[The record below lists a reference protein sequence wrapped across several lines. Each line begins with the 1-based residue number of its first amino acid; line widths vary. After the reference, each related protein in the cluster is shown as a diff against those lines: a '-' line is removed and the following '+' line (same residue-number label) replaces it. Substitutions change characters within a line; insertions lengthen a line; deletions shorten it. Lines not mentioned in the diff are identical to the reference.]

1 MDLPRND
8 MKKSLPMPNRLAAS
22 LLLGL
27 SFAIP
32 AAFAGSSSDTSS
44 KTASPAGAAKAA
56 KKTTTFEEPELLDP
70 EVAFRFSAKLLDAK
84 TLEVR
89 YAIADGYYMYRDK
102 FKFNAAEPAELGKAN
117 VPKGDVKDD
126 PNFGRVETYR
136 KSVTVKLPVS
146 RLPADG
152 KIALT
157 VVSQGCADVGVCYPP
172 MTSRATL
179 DLKGPATDAPAPKPL
194 SSILKK
200 P

>member
-1 MDLPRND
+1 
-8 MKKSLPMPNRLAAS
+8 MKYTLLMPIRLAAS
-22 LLLGL
+22 LLLCL
-27 SFAIP
+27 PFAIP
-32 AAFAGSSSDTSS
+32 AFAGSSSSDSP
-44 KTASPAGAAKAA
+44 KGANPAGAAEKA
-56 KKTTTFEEPELLDP
+56 KTATTFEEPELLDP

-102 FKFNAAEPAELGKAN
+102 FKFNTAEPVQLGKAII
-117 VPKGDVKDD
+117 PKGDMKDD
-126 PNFGRVETYR
+126 PNFGQVETYR
-136 KSVTVKLPVS
+136 KSVAVQLPVS

-172 MTSRATL
+172 MTSRATIAL
-179 DLKGPATDAPAPKPL
+179 NGPAAEVAGPKPL